1 MCINIILTQLAEVSE
16 FTQLIARHSYS
27 NTAHHTNTSQE
38 CSDDAAVCTVT
49 YTLQHVWN
57 VHFKYPRVRYKA
69 LTSGSQYQVM
79 TVSVQSVRDSNLFE
93 TIL

>member
-1 MCINIILTQLAEVSE
+1 MTKNWQYGTCCMQAHVQVLRKYTCAHTGTATLTHITHEL
-16 FTQLIARHSYS
+16 FTK
-27 NTAHHTNTSQE
+27 

-69 LTSGSQYQVM
+69 LTSGSQ
-79 TVSVQSVRDSNLFE
+79 
-93 TIL
+93 